1 MMRGRSYLYRGSAS
15 PFETRCYADKLG
27 KPGGKVDGVIN
38 DVALQCTGHV
48 LLWSKLLNFPM
59 LTDMW

>member
-1 MMRGRSYLYRGSAS
+1 MRGRSYLYRGSAS
-15 PFETRCYADKLG
+15 PFETRCYAGKLG
-27 KPGGKVDGVIN
+27 KPGGGRVDGVIN

-48 LLWSKLLNFPM
+48 LPWSKLLNFPM

>member
-1 MMRGRSYLYRGSAS
+1 MLRKQAWEAGGGGSW
-15 PFETRCYADKLG
+15 
-27 KPGGKVDGVIN
+27 VDGVIN

-48 LLWSKLLNFPM
+48 LPWPKLLNFPM

>member
-1 MMRGRSYLYRGSAS
+1 MRRRSYLYRGSAS
-15 PFETRCYADKLG
+15 PFETNYYAGKLG
-27 KPGGKVDGVIN
+27 EPGRGVSDGVIN

-48 LLWSKLLNFPM
+48 LPWPKLLNFPM